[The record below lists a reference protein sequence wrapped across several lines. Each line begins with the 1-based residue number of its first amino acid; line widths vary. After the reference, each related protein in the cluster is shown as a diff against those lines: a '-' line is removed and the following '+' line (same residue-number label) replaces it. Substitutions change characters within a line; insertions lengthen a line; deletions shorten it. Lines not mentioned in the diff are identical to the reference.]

1 MAGIRTK
8 GGSKGRIREE
18 ERDGRNN
25 EAKRNWGGR
34 SPDML
39 MGGESNSSPQKNSHR
54 NTSSHHQEPTGFPL
68 GENTVK

>member
-8 GGSKGRIREE
+8 GGSMGRIREE

-25 EAKRNWGGR
+25 EAIKRNWGGR

-39 MGGESNSSPQKNSHR
+39 MGGE
-54 NTSSHHQEPTGFPL
+54 
-68 GENTVK
+68 